1 MRLQPLAPLRLQP
14 LLLLHS
20 PEQTFPSPHSAK
32 QYPPPSPLTLHVNC
46 GVMVSWMRATPRVM
60 GCSEASSDT

>member
-14 LLLLHS
+14 LLLLLFS
-20 PEQTFPSPHSAK
+20 RTNLSLTPLCQAI
-32 QYPPPSPLTLHVNC
+32 PPPSPLTLHVNC